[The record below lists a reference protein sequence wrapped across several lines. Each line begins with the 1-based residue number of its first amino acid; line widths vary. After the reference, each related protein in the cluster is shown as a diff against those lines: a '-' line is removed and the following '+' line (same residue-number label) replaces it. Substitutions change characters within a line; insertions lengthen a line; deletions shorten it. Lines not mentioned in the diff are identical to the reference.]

1 MGVLTT
7 CHHVVSSVTIGSD
20 GDDKITE
27 LQKQVDNF
35 NLENEKTRNT
45 LVTLVDAVSLTKIFV
60 FILQ

>member
-7 CHHVVSSVTIGSD
+7 CHHVVSSVTVGSD
-20 GDDKITE
+20 CDDKITE
-27 LQKQVDNF
+27 LQKQVDNL

-45 LVTLVDAVSLTKIFV
+45 LITLVEAVSLTKIFV